1 MSRREEP
8 MTPDAAEAGRR
19 VETRQPTPVGP
30 PMAAPGPAANGDNPK
45 ATAGD
50 APATRHGPRATL
62 DSEVRTIKD
71 DVLRLGALVEVALE
85 RAGRALTDR
94 DADLA
99 DRVRWDDAE
108 VNDLQ
113 RRVSN
118 AIAVTLATQQP
129 MARDLRELLAL
140 YHAAAELERMGDYAV
155 NIAKLAQQLA
165 SEPEI
170 PMFSQIPLMERL
182 CRSQLHAAMR
192 ALVDVS
198 EADARAVCAN
208 DDELDRLYDAVYRSA
223 IEVMQADPSR
233 VPQATHM
240 LFIAHHLER
249 LGDRVTNIGEDV
261 VYLATGQIEDLN

>member
-1 MSRREEP
+1 MTEKRHPATADGAVTDADPEE
-8 MTPDAAEAGRR
+8 TALE
-19 VETRQPTPVGP
+19 VVGP
-30 PMAAPGPAANGDNPK
+30 TDEPPEPSTDEEARS
-45 ATAGD
+45 TL
-50 APATRHGPRATL
+50 RATL
-62 DSEVRTIKD
+62 DREVGAIKD
-71 DVLRLGALVEVALE
+71 DVLRLGALVDVALE
-85 RAGRALTDR
+85 RAGQAVNERNI
-94 DADLA
+94 DLA

-118 AIAVTLATQQP
+118 GISVVLATQQP

-155 NIAKLAQQLA
+155 NIAKLAKQLA
-165 SEPEI
+165 GEPEV
-170 PMFSQIPLMERL
+170 PLFTQIPIMEQL
-182 CRSQLHAAMR
+182 CRSQLRSAMR

-198 EADARAVCAN
+198 ETDARAMCAN

-223 IEVMQADPSR
+223 MDLMQADPTR
-233 VPQATHM
+233 VPQATHQ

>member
-1 MSRREEP
+1 MSDQDP
-8 MTPDAAEAGRR
+8 VTTQQPDPDPEIEVASATDVG
-19 VETRQPTPVGP
+19 ETEGGGVDT
-30 PMAAPGPAANGDNPK
+30 
-45 ATAGD
+45 
-50 APATRHGPRATL
+50 RATL
-62 DSEVRTIKD
+62 DRELRAVKD

-85 RAGRALTDR
+85 RAGRAVYER
-94 DADLA
+94 DPDLA
-99 DRVRWDDAE
+99 DTVRWDDAE

-118 AIAVTLATQQP
+118 GISVVLATQQP

-170 PMFSQIPLMERL
+170 PLFSQIPIMERL
-182 CRSQLHAAMR
+182 CRSQLRSAMR

-198 EADARAVCAN
+198 ESDARAVCAN
-208 DDELDRLYDAVYRSA
+208 DDELDRLYDAVYRGA
-223 IEVMQADPSR
+223 MDLMQADPSR
-233 VPQATHM
+233 VPQATHQI
-240 LFIAHHLER
+240 FIAHHLER

>member
-1 MSRREEP
+1 MSEYDDPTTTE
-8 MTPDAAEAGRR
+8 
-19 VETRQPTPVGP
+19 QPS
-30 PMAAPGPAANGDNPK
+30 ANGPSDDE
-45 ATAGD
+45 G
-50 APATRHGPRATL
+50 TRLTEPVMGANGAQTSDEEVASPRAAL
-62 DSEVRTIKD
+62 DSDLRAVKD

-85 RAGRALTDR
+85 RAGRAVVER
-94 DADLA
+94 DAELA

-118 AIAVTLATQQP
+118 EIAVTLATQQP

-170 PMFSQIPLMERL
+170 PMFGQIPLMERL
-182 CRSQLHAAMR
+182 CRSQLRAAMR

-208 DDELDRLYDAVYRSA
+208 DDELDRLYDAVYRGA
-223 IEVMQADPSR
+223 MEFMQADPTR
-233 VPQATHM
+233 VPQATH
-240 LFIAHHLER
+240 LIFIAHHLER

>member
-1 MSRREEP
+1 MNE
-8 MTPDAAEAGRR
+8 TVPDPQTEAGS
-19 VETRQPTPVGP
+19 ESG
-30 PMAAPGPAANGDNPK
+30 ASAE
-45 ATAGD
+45 
-50 APATRHGPRATL
+50 PATGAGSGAGFDTRATL
-62 DSEVRTIKD
+62 NRELQTIKD
-71 DVLRLGALVEVALE
+71 DVLRLGALVEDGLE
-85 RAGRALTDR
+85 RAGRAVVDR
-94 DADLA
+94 DAELA
-99 DRVRWDDAE
+99 DKVRWDDAE

-118 AIAVTLATQQP
+118 QIGVTLATQQP

-165 SEPEI
+165 AEPEI
-170 PMFSQIPLMERL
+170 ALFPQIPLMERL
-182 CRSQLHAAMR
+182 CRSQLRAAMR

-198 EADARAVCAN
+198 ETDARAVCAN
-208 DDELDRLYDAVYRSA
+208 DDELDRLYDGVYRDA
-223 IEVMQADPSR
+223 MELMQSDPSR
-233 VPQATHM
+233 VPQATHL

>member
-1 MSRREEP
+1 MSQR
-8 MTPDAAEAGRR
+8 T
-19 VETRQPTPVGP
+19 QPTPSDDPIVDVGDQP
-30 PMAAPGPAANGDNPK
+30 ELDNP
-45 ATAGD
+45 AQ
-50 APATRHGPRATL
+50 PAESTTGGGPRATL
-62 DSEVRTIKD
+62 DSELQAVKD
-71 DVLRLGALVEVALE
+71 DVLRLGALVDAALE
-85 RAGRALTDR
+85 RAGRAVAER
-94 DADLA
+94 DPGLA

-118 AIAVTLATQQP
+118 EITVTLATQQP
-129 MARDLRELLAL
+129 MARDLRELLTL

-170 PMFSQIPLMERL
+170 PMFSQIPIMERL
-182 CRSQLHAAMR
+182 CRSQLRAAMR

-198 EADARAVCAN
+198 EADARAVAAN

-223 IEVMQADPSR
+223 MELMQADPSR
-233 VPQATHM
+233 VPQATH
-240 LFIAHHLER
+240 LIFIAHHLER